1 MKKFYNLILLDES
14 GSMDSIRQSAL
25 SAINETLQ
33 TIKRVQ
39 KENNEFEHSISF
51 VTFSGNGTEGVKF
64 VRFNTPADA
73 MDELTLEDYL
83 PDGCTPLYDAIGASV
98 EALQKLTTKE
108 DVVLVSIITDGMENS
123 SSRFTGT
130 QIRTLIDRK
139 KEQGWTFTYMG
150 ANQDSKAVAGNMG
163 IKNTMDFI
171 ASDEGVVKLKANYC
185 LSYSRFARLDDC
197 DVIMEDGAFFTDN
210 DA

>member
-14 GSMDSIRQSAL
+14 GSMETIRQSAL

-33 TIKRVQ
+33 TIKKVQ

-83 PDGCTPLYDAIGASV
+83 PDGCTPLYDAIGTSV

-123 SSRFTGT
+123 SHKFTGT
-130 QIRTLIDRK
+130 QIRIMIDRQ

-150 ANQDSKAVAGNMG
+150 ANQDSKAVAGKIG
-163 IKNTMDFI
+163 IRNTMDFI
-171 ASDEGVVKLKANYC
+171 ASDAGMVKLKAQYC
-185 LSYSRFARLDDC
+185 TCFSSFAKVNDGTII
-197 DVIMEDGAFFTDN
+197 VEDGAFFTDN
-210 DA
+210 ED